1 MWKKING
8 EMEVVVKY
16 SLLRGIIISAIA
28 AIVVPL
34 MLYFILFC
42 ELEKDIVIVDS
53 LKYIYDKGLAWD
65 FTLMLIPI
73 VFIMA
78 GIIYST
84 KYVFLIDS
92 KHRKK

>member
-34 MLYFILFC
+34 LSYYFLFHD
-42 ELEKDIVIVDS
+42 LGDGIVGINS
-53 LKYIYDKGLAWD
+53 LKNMYDQGLAWD
-65 FTLMLIPI
+65 YTLKSMHI